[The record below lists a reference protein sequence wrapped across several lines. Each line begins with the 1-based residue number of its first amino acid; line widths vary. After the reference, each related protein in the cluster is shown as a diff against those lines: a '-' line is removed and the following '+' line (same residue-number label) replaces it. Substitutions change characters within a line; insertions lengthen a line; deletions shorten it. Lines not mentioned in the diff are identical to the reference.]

1 MIIKMGYLAKI
12 RTTIHYLIGQRS
24 CDSEVFWFEVVKM

>member
-12 RTTIHYLIGQRS
+12 RTTIHYIIGKRS
-24 CDSEVFWFEVVKM
+24 CVSEVFGFEVVKM